1 MKIGSMEMELTLVR
15 NAMSRIQQNV
25 ESSRRPVAE
34 VGGSDWH
41 HIISNRNS
49 NSKRTNDSSLTQL
62 IEEDDSSK
70 LSLVGPQSLAHL
82 PC

>member
-25 ESSRRPVAE
+25 EPSRRPVAE

-41 HIISNRNS
+41 HIISNS
-49 NSKRTNDSSLTQL
+49 NSKITNDSSLTQL
-62 IEEDDSSK
+62 VEEDDSSK